1 MTAYTSSRLQPR
13 VLVPPLTAAG
23 NAALVLGASLFIALM
38 AHVRVALPFTPV
50 PITGQTFAVLLVAA
64 ALGKRRGTA
73 AVLAYLAEG
82 VAGLPVF
89 AAGGG
94 AAYLLGPTGGYLLG
108 FVPAAWL
115 VGEFAER
122 GGDRRLTTAWLGF
135 LLGEAAIYALG
146 APWLGFFVGF
156 RKALALGVLPFL
168 LGDALKAIAA
178 GLLLPALWR
187 LRR

>member
-1 MTAYTSSRLQPR
+1 MTVYTSPR
-13 VLVPPLTAAG
+13 FHKGVLVPPLTAAG
-23 NAALVLGASLFIALM
+23 DTALVLGASLFIALM
-38 AHVRVALPFTPV
+38 AHLRVALPFTPV

-64 ALGKRRGTA
+64 ALGKKRGAA

-82 VAGLPVF
+82 LAGLPVF

-108 FVPAAWL
+108 FIPAAWL

-122 GGDRRLTTAWLGF
+122 GGDRRLATAWLGF

-146 APWLGFFVGF
+146 APWLGLFVGF
-156 RKALALGVLPFL
+156 RKALALGVFPFL
-168 LGDALKAIAA
+168 LGDAVKAVAA
-178 GLLLPALWR
+178 GLILPTIWR